1 MLINTE
7 SNILMF
13 QFENINWQYSLE
25 RPKQKKNKDK
35 EEDREENSFTEV
47 LSKCSTQVYSPG
59 DSISSK
65 QRVAP
70 EALLTKPHR
79 TRVLLKSARL
89 STGKRADS
97 QPISAVPG
105 GAGDGRPGLVVS
117 VWDIFV
123 SGFMM
128 I

>member
-1 MLINTE
+1 
-7 SNILMF
+7 MF

-25 RPKQKKNKDK
+25 RPKQKNKDK

-89 STGKRADS
+89 PTGKRADS
-97 QPISAVPG
+97 QPISAVPS
-105 GAGDGRPGLVVS
+105 GAGDGRPGLVGF

>member
-1 MLINTE
+1 
-7 SNILMF
+7 MF

-35 EEDREENSFTEV
+35 EEDREENNLTEV
-47 LSKCSTQVYSPG
+47 LSKSSIQVYSLG

-65 QRVAP
+65 QMVAP
-70 EALLTKPHR
+70 KSLLTKLHR
-79 TRVLLKSARL
+79 SRVLLRSARL
-89 STGKRADS
+89 LTGKRADS
-97 QPISAVPG
+97 QALS
-105 GAGDGRPGLVVS
+105 AGDGLLGPVVS

-123 SGFMM
+123 NGFMM